1 VVYRRIVFC
10 GQLVLPR
17 CVENRTHCRLQICS
31 TTCLCLAS
39 AALLAG
45 CTHLGYKTIAVDR
58 FDYSSAIG
66 DSWKRQALMDIVK
79 LRYIDLPLF
88 VNVASIVAG

>member
-1 VVYRRIVFC
+1 M
-10 GQLVLPR
+10 
-17 CVENRTHCRLQICS
+17 
-31 TTCLCLAS
+31 CLAS

-45 CTHLGYKTIAVDR
+45 CTHLGHKTIAVDR
-58 FDYSSAIG
+58 FDYSSAI

-88 VNVASIVAG
+88 VNVAYIVAG